1 MGKNKNKKKRGIGKI
16 ISIHRNYGFISTDS
30 FGQKGEEIPF
40 EISLDMIKIVN
51 GKEQIEYSEEVSF
64 DLRKGVL
71 LRDKNIREAYN
82 LKFNEKNL
90 ILKERITS
98 KPYLQQIREKFTLFN
113 IDIPDSE
120 LAKKELTDST
130 AIIQEL
136 KEQGTSEEELQDIV
150 ESLNRSNEAIFK
162 TDDDVLYE
170 YLKFKGFQPNMLE
183 YLINGLFLDKNILFK
198 VHRVSDDKQKHYEIS
213 DLIKL
218 DEVDIVFREKILK
231 WILGIENAY
240 KSLMSRISTQELG
253 GEQISEK
260 VVLYWKN
267 STDRTK
273 QEQYK
278 RAKNRYKYLPY
289 SDQYDYIT
297 NPDIFPLD
305 DLMSQMDLTSLEG
318 LLTIFDR
325 FSKEEQN
332 ISGNSIKSIFP
343 WIRDIVI
350 HKQILR
356 DLRVLRNAA
365 AHGRPILPILM
376 NPDYN
381 PNWDLEFDNPEG
393 RTNIKKWDLF
403 EPLKRMNQIIF
414 SVDEQTSIQIMQ
426 PIFGNPYR
434 KAWIELN
441 FIYHRFIS
449 LFDNKRYSD
458 FLLESKEFLDYESI
472 DSRTDL
478 EKELYPKLFDIGDTT
493 AFSQTG
499 TPPAYCVLSNEATMA
514 SMAADIH
521 RENMN
526 SNIEK
531 YL

>member
-1 MGKNKNKKKRGIGKI
+1 
-16 ISIHRNYGFISTDS
+16 
-30 FGQKGEEIPF
+30 
-40 EISLDMIKIVN
+40 
-51 GKEQIEYSEEVSF
+51 
-64 DLRKGVL
+64 
-71 LRDKNIREAYN
+71 
-82 LKFNEKNL
+82 
-90 ILKERITS
+90 
-98 KPYLQQIREKFTLFN
+98 
-113 IDIPDSE
+113 
-120 LAKKELTDST
+120 
-130 AIIQEL
+130 
-136 KEQGTSEEELQDIV
+136 
-150 ESLNRSNEAIFK
+150 
-162 TDDDVLYE
+162 
-170 YLKFKGFQPNMLE
+170 
-183 YLINGLFLDKNILFK
+183 
-198 VHRVSDDKQKHYEIS
+198 
-213 DLIKL
+213 
-218 DEVDIVFREKILK
+218 
-231 WILGIENAY
+231 
-240 KSLMSRISTQELG
+240 MSRISTQELG

-267 STDRTK
+267 STDKTK

-343 WIRDIVI
+343 RIRDIVI

-472 DSRTDL
+472 D
-478 EKELYPKLFDIGDTT
+478 KIGR
-493 AFSQTG
+493 AH
-499 TPPAYCVLSNEATMA
+499 V
-514 SMAADIH
+514 
-521 RENMN
+521 
-526 SNIEK
+526 
-531 YL
+531 

>member
-40 EISLDMIKIVN
+40 EISSDMIKIVN
-51 GKEQIEYSEEVSF
+51 GKEQFEYSEEVSF

-71 LRDKNIREAYN
+71 LRDRHIREAYN
-82 LKFNEKNL
+82 LKFNERNL
-90 ILKERITS
+90 TLKERMTS
-98 KPYLQQIREKFTLFN
+98 KPYLQQIREKFALFN
-113 IDIPDSE
+113 IDIPDLE
-120 LAKKELTDST
+120 IVKQELTDST

-136 KEQGTSEEELQDIV
+136 KEKGVSEVDLQKIL
-150 ESLNRSNEAIFK
+150 ESLNRSNEEIYK
-162 TDDDVLYE
+162 TGDDILYE

-183 YLINGLFLDKNILFK
+183 YLTNGLFLDKNILSK
-198 VHRVSDDKQKHYEIS
+198 AHSISDDKQKYYEIS
-213 DLIKL
+213 DLIKV
-218 DEVDIVFREKILK
+218 DEVDTAFREKILK
-231 WILGIENAY
+231 WILGIENSY
-240 KSLMSRISTQELG
+240 KSLMSRISIQELG

-260 VVLYWKN
+260 VVLCWKN
-267 STDRTK
+267 SSDRIK

-278 RAKNRYKYLPY
+278 RAKNRNKYLPY
-289 SDQYDYIT
+289 SDRYDYIS

-305 DLMSQMDLTSLEG
+305 DLMDKMDLTSLEG
-318 LLTIFDR
+318 LLTVFDR
-325 FSKEEQN
+325 VAKEEQN
-332 ISGNSIKSIFP
+332 IYGNIIKSIFP

-393 RTNIKKWDLF
+393 RTNIKTWDLF
-403 EPLKRMNQIIF
+403 EPLKRMNQINF
-414 SVDEQTSIQIMQ
+414 SVDEQTSIQMMQ

-434 KAWIELN
+434 KAWIELH

-458 FLLESKEFLDYESI
+458 FLLESKEFLDYGSI
-472 DSRTDL
+472 DRRTDL
-478 EKELYPKLFDIGDTT
+478 EKKLYPKLFDIGDTT
-493 AFSQTG
+493 AFSQTE
-499 TPPAYCVLSNEATMA
+499 TPQAYRVLANEAFMA
-514 SMAADIH
+514 YGLADIH
-521 RENMN
+521 REKMRF
-526 SNIEK
+526 NIEK

>member
-1 MGKNKNKKKRGIGKI
+1 
-16 ISIHRNYGFISTDS
+16 
-30 FGQKGEEIPF
+30 
-40 EISLDMIKIVN
+40 
-51 GKEQIEYSEEVSF
+51 
-64 DLRKGVL
+64 
-71 LRDKNIREAYN
+71 
-82 LKFNEKNL
+82 
-90 ILKERITS
+90 
-98 KPYLQQIREKFTLFN
+98 
-113 IDIPDSE
+113 
-120 LAKKELTDST
+120 
-130 AIIQEL
+130 
-136 KEQGTSEEELQDIV
+136 
-150 ESLNRSNEAIFK
+150 
-162 TDDDVLYE
+162 
-170 YLKFKGFQPNMLE
+170 
-183 YLINGLFLDKNILFK
+183 
-198 VHRVSDDKQKHYEIS
+198 
-213 DLIKL
+213 
-218 DEVDIVFREKILK
+218 
-231 WILGIENAY
+231 
-240 KSLMSRISTQELG
+240 
-253 GEQISEK
+253 
-260 VVLYWKN
+260 
-267 STDRTK
+267 
-273 QEQYK
+273 
-278 RAKNRYKYLPY
+278 
-289 SDQYDYIT
+289 
-297 NPDIFPLD
+297 
-305 DLMSQMDLTSLEG
+305 
-318 LLTIFDR
+318 
-325 FSKEEQN
+325 
-332 ISGNSIKSIFP
+332 
-343 WIRDIVI
+343 
-350 HKQILR
+350 
-356 DLRVLRNAA
+356 
-365 AHGRPILPILM
+365 M

-499 TPPAYCVLSNEATMA
+499 TPPAYRVLSNEATMA